1 MATKTSKTAKKA
13 QGKSVKKSTNKN
25 RDIQNRSNKPNFFQR
40 LFLSGNLPL
49 TVQETIPYKRM
60 YPDGICELYDGTFS
74 KTLRFQDTNYSLAQD
89 DEKLKIF
96 NTYSKFLNYFDD
108 SVPFQLTFLN
118 RKGQEKLQGV
128 NYKEKDDAFNDIRK
142 ERMQMID
149 DQLSKGNSG
158 IIKHKYLTF
167 GVKGKNYKQ
176 VKQRLQRIETDVMNK
191 FKRELNTVAEPLN
204 GKERLEVMYKIMNV
218 DKPYNQFAFNWNNIK
233 GGGLDTKDFIAPGSF
248 NFEKRYFETGNAFG
262 CTVAFNITAPE
273 LSDEVLL
280 DFLNIKNDLVVNI
293 HVQSIEQGKAIK
305 EAKKKIMDLNQTKAD
320 LQMKNMQKGIFTDIS
335 SPTLNK
341 NVEEAEN
348 QLDALQQR
356 NERHFLTTF
365 IITATA
371 DTKKELDDI
380 IFSINGVMQK
390 YNCNMRK
397 LDYQQENAFM
407 SSLPLCYNEVRV
419 DRRLSTS
426 ALGIL
431 IPFSVQELYDTNGG
445 LSYGVNA
452 QSNNIILA
460 NRRSLTNPN
469 GLIIGIPG
477 SGKSVTAKL
486 EITDVFLSTNDDI
499 IISDPEAEY
508 RPLVEALGGQV
519 IEVSMSSKDYIN
531 PMDINV
537 NYGLDQDPIAVKSDF
552 IMGLC
557 ELILKRNNVGGLNP
571 VQMSVLDRCVRKI
584 YTEYFTNPTEEN
596 MPILEDLYNEL
607 LQQKDNALDAKIIAD
622 ALEIYVKGSLNVF
635 NNKTNV
641 DLNNRIVCYDIKNI
655 GRTQE
660 KIGMLIIQ
668 DNVWNQV
675 SKNRDVGRATWFY
688 QDEFHKQ
695 LRDDQSTAYS
705 LDFWKRFRKWGGIP
719 TGITQ
724 NIKDLLRNFET
735 ENILDNSDFL
745 IMMNQAAGDR
755 NIIAKKL
762 QVSDDQLSF
771 VIDSPV
777 GEGLIKYGSQIVP
790 FRNKV
795 PRDTKLYKLITTK
808 PGESEI

>member
-1 MATKTSKTAKKA
+1 MATKTSKTTKKA
-13 QGKSVKKSTNKN
+13 QGKNVKKSTNKN
-25 RDIQNRSNKPNFFQR
+25 RDIQKRSSKPNFFQKM
-40 LFLSGNLPL
+40 FLDGKLPL

-128 NYKEKDDAFNDIRK
+128 NYKEKDDAYNDIRK

-191 FKRELNTVAEPLN
+191 FKRELNTIAEPLN

-293 HVQSIEQGKAIK
+293 HVQSIEQSKAIK

-407 SSLPLCYNEVRV
+407 SSLPLCYNKVRV

-795 PRDTKLYKLITTK
+795 PKDTKLYKLITTK

>member
-1 MATKTSKTAKKA
+1 MATKTSKTTKKA
-13 QGKSVKKSTNKN
+13 QGKNVKKSTNKN
-25 RDIQNRSNKPNFFQR
+25 RDIQKRSNKPNFFQKM
-40 LFLSGNLPL
+40 FLDGNLPL

-128 NYKEKDDAFNDIRK
+128 NYKEKDDVFNDIRK

-176 VKQRLQRIETDVMNK
+176 VKQRLQRIETDIMNK

-293 HVQSIEQGKAIK
+293 HVQSIEQSKAIK

-795 PRDTKLYKLITTK
+795 PKDTKLYKLITTK